1 MRLLGSIVGVGL
13 LAGTLAPSPAA
24 AQDRITLEIRDHG
37 GGAAAETV
45 RLSLPLVPRGTSRVE
60 TRVGS
65 ADHHVSVSHD
75 EARSTIHFE
84 VRRVDVERGPT
95 RGFTISV
102 GVALRAGSRA
112 VIAHLR
118 RPDGTITEIVAR
130 RTARDG
136 PRPTARAGHAQKD
149 GSGWPDGVSSG
160 LSPLCGDSPS
170 LPARPS

>member
-1 MRLLGSIVGVGL
+1 MRLLGSIVGIGL
-13 LAGTLAPSPAA
+13 LAGGLAPLPAV
-24 AQDRITLEIRDHG
+24 AQDRITIEIRDRGAG
-37 GGAAAETV
+37 GAAETV
-45 RLSLPLVPRGTSRVE
+45 RLSLPLVPRGTSSVE

-75 EARSTIHFE
+75 DDRSTLHFD

-95 RGFTISV
+95 RGFTVSV
-102 GVALRAGSRA
+102 GVDLRAGSHA

-118 RPDGTITEIVAR
+118 RPDGSVTEIVAR
-130 RTARDG
+130 RTARGGDRSG
-136 PRPTARAGHAQKD
+136 ERASAQKE

-170 LPARPS
+170 LPARLA